1 MAREWKVYA
10 AGCADPLDAD
20 DDGPR
25 PDTIDDAWQMPDNV
39 EEEWTQAPASSHSAS
54 DDEN

>member
-1 MAREWKVYA
+1 MYA